1 MHTEKLFDRI
11 ESVNLRSITKKF
23 NENYALK
30 NLNLDVIGGELLV
43 LIGGSGSGKTTTLK
57 IINRLITPDKGTVE
71 INGINTKKFDEV
83 TLRRNIGYVIQQI
96 GLFPHLTVKE
106 NIGLVPKLDG
116 WDDSKLLNRV
126 EYLLNLV
133 DLSPDIFLNR
143 YPKELSGGQQQR
155 VGLARSLAMDPRL
168 ILMDEPFGALDPILR
183 KQLQQ
188 EFDKIKRDIGRT
200 IIFVTHDIDEAFKLG
215 DRIAIM
221 HEGKLVQVGT
231 PEELLINPAN
241 DHVADLVDA
250 DRKFRHINNLKIKD
264 LMIPIDKKH
273 IFNHDMNGKDALQK
287 LIKNNIERAILKKDN
302 TFYGWVTL
310 NDLLI
315 NQKVKSIEELSIKPS
330 IFHIND
336 SVEAT
341 LKEMKKQKQSTA
353 IILENEIPV
362 GIMLAD
368 EILLRLV

>member
-116 WDDSKLLNRV
+116 WDDSELLNRV

-155 VGLARSLAMDPRL
+155 VGLARS
-168 ILMDEPFGALDPILR
+168 
-183 KQLQQ
+183 
-188 EFDKIKRDIGRT
+188 RT

>member
-116 WDDSKLLNRV
+116 WGDSELLNRV

-273 IFNHDMNGKDALQK
+273 IFNHDINGKDALQK
-287 LIKNNIERAILKKDN
+287 LIKNNI
-302 TFYGWVTL
+302 
-310 NDLLI
+310 
-315 NQKVKSIEELSIKPS
+315 
-330 IFHIND
+330 
-336 SVEAT
+336 
-341 LKEMKKQKQSTA
+341 
-353 IILENEIPV
+353 
-362 GIMLAD
+362 
-368 EILLRLV
+368 

>member
-116 WDDSKLLNRV
+116 WDDSELLNRV